1 MSILGAIV
9 RVYSYLFHLVL
20 SLFVLAIAFVT
31 LTSGANTLQMEML
44 PWKNTALLYWLL
56 ALGLVGIMAVV
67 LAVTRKLPILF
78 LIWSVVVFVLLV
90 RGYIFSPYTFNGV
103 ADFSMILLLL
113 LGALLAC
120 IGAWLQFRRKTHR
133 RRYA

>member
-1 MSILGAIV
+1 
-9 RVYSYLFHLVL
+9 
-20 SLFVLAIAFVT
+20 
-31 LTSGANTLQMEML
+31 MEML

-56 ALGLVGIMAVV
+56 ALGLIGIIAVV

-90 RGYIFSPYTFNGV
+90 RGYIFSAYTFDGI

-113 LGALLAC
+113 LGALVAC